1 MVSPAPR
8 SRGMNAAF
16 SSILAA
22 LALGAANAD
31 AHEAPSSWMSPK
43 ACCSD
48 MDCRAVPRDA
58 VSERPEGYVIDL
70 TGEVLPYSDGR
81 LREAPDGEYHSCST
95 GGSDSGHTICLFVPP
110 HSF

>member
-1 MVSPAPR
+1 MEILARR
-8 SRGMNAAF
+8 SLRMNAAL

-22 LALGAANAD
+22 AALGAADAD
-31 AHEAPSSWMSPK
+31 AHEAPSGWMYPK

-48 MDCRAVPRDA
+48 MDCRAVSRDA

-70 TGEVLPYSDGR
+70 TGEVLPYLDGR
-81 LREAPDGEYHSCST
+81 LRESPDGEYHWCST

-110 HSF
+110 HSY